1 MAFARCN
8 FSCSHVTQE
17 ACGRD
22 SLVTPQKRLRGM
34 TSETPQKVAT
44 SSTPNTTVIFVGDDS
59 QKPWV
64 ATVMSTVNHIFAEG
78 DTLQGWLQKTI
89 VRMGVYEWVEMIDN
103 AFPHV
108 PGSALR
114 AGRRAGQPGKKY
126 LRPAHMQPVPSQ
138 SAYSSQCANAA
149 ARHRLHSVN

>member
-1 MAFARCN
+1 MSPKKRVA
-8 FSCSHVTQE
+8 V
-17 ACGRD
+17 D
-22 SLVTPQKRLRGM
+22 SLVTPQKHLRGK
-34 TSETPQKVAT
+34 TSETPQSVAT
-44 SSTPNTTVIFVGDDS
+44 SSTPGTPSSFVGDDS

-108 PGSALR
+108 PGVHYARDGELDT
-114 AGRRAGQPGKKY
+114 PGKKY